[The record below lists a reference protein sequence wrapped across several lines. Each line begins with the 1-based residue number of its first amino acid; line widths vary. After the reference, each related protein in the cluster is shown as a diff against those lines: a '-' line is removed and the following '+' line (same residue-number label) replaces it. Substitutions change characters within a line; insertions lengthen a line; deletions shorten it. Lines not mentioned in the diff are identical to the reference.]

1 MDENIVL
8 VKTENY
14 FYPEKFIPRENAS
27 DFFDDAA
34 VDSDFIYEMVKKGFF
49 LMGMDRSNY
58 NKKEWNPLKDLI
70 RPGDCV
76 LIKPNLVMHENR
88 NMAGG
93 QWCLYTQ
100 PDVVAAVIHYVII
113 ALQGKGDI
121 IIGDAPMQS
130 CDFDALIKNSGYQ
143 KMVRYYKKLLEQTD
157 VSISLV
163 DFRGLRSTMVE
174 GVIQSQETNEKGIVV
189 EMGKES
195 EFLGEKQSF
204 FDNIR
209 ITNYDPQILK
219 EHHSTDKNEYCVS
232 QYILDADVIINMPK
246 PKTHRKAG
254 ITASLKNIVGISSR
268 KEYLPH
274 HTNGAII
281 EGGDEYLYKNIVKR
295 KLDHVL
301 DRRNYYQQT
310 AKDYNKAKRLGRYA
324 SVLSKFGKL
333 FSKDHY
339 YEGSWYGN
347 DTISRTIVD
356 LNKIIFYADKNG
368 ILQQQKQR
376 KYLIIA
382 DMIVAGEKEG
392 PLEPSPKNVGLI
404 VMGQDPVCFDETI
417 AKMMGAKE
425 GKIPTLVRARSPKGV
440 LRLTSDGSR
449 PFLISNDI
457 RWNNKHLSDL
467 KSDELLYFKPT
478 SGWKKVFH

>member
-1 MDENIVL
+1 M
-8 VKTENY
+8 
-14 FYPEKFIPRENAS
+14 
-27 DFFDDAA
+27 
-34 VDSDFIYEMVKKGFF
+34 
-49 LMGMDRSNY
+49 
-58 NKKEWNPLKDLI
+58 
-70 RPGDCV
+70 
-76 LIKPNLVMHENR
+76 
-88 NMAGG
+88 
-93 QWCLYTQ
+93 
-100 PDVVAAVIHYVII
+100 
-113 ALQGKGDI
+113 
-121 IIGDAPMQS
+121 
-130 CDFDALIKNSGYQ
+130 
-143 KMVRYYKKLLEQTD
+143 
-157 VSISLV
+157 
-163 DFRGLRSTMVE
+163 
-174 GVIQSQETNEKGIVV
+174 
-189 EMGKES
+189 
-195 EFLGEKQSF
+195 
-204 FDNIR
+204 
-209 ITNYDPQILK
+209 
-219 EHHSTDKNEYCVS
+219 
-232 QYILDADVIINMPK
+232 DADVIINMPK

-310 AKDYNKAKRLGRYA
+310 AKDYNKAKRLGWYA